1 MDAEEV
7 DDAQTL
13 SKFQEGIHKESLA
26 QKGVQ
31 LSPSSLDI
39 REGGFRLGQDQPDQI
54 HEEGPQTRSYCFS

>member
-31 LSPSSLDI
+31 LSPSSQKKGDNI
-39 REGGFRLGQDQPDQI
+39 IWEFTI
-54 HEEGPQTRSYCFS
+54 EKI